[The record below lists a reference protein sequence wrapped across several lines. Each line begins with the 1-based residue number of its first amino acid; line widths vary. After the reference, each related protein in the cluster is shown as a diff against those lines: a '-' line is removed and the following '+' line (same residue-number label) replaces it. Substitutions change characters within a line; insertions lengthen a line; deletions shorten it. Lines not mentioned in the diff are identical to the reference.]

1 MDLNEKWIDLEI
13 RRKKFALNYLTNGF
27 KKKQAAIDAGYSVVS
42 AQTSANKCLKSP
54 KVIEYIKV
62 FMAEIEKDLGITFE
76 WKLGKLKQVV
86 EISLP
91 ADKEELT
98 AESIKKYNP
107 SDAIKAIDVMN
118 KMQGHYKKD
127 EEDNGEREL
136 EEINELVSAHEREY

>member
-27 KKKQAAIDAGYSVVS
+27 KKKQAAIDAGYSPAS
-42 AQTSANKCLKSP
+42 AQTSALKCLRSP
-54 KVIEYIKV
+54 KVIEYMKV
-62 FMAEIEKDLGITFE
+62 FMSEIEKDLGITFE
-76 WKLGKLKQVV
+76 WKLGKLKQCV

-91 ADKEELT
+91 SEKEQLNS
-98 AESIKKYNP
+98 ESLKKYNP

-118 KMQGHYKKD
+118 KMQGHYKQDDDGK
-127 EEDNGEREL
+127 ESEKL